1 MAYGSD
7 KNGKKLTGS
16 KHKRERTRDAIVETL
31 GGLVDCLD
39 FNIEPSEDFSD
50 GWLPTLDIS
59 MRVSSMNQI
68 EYQFYE
74 KPTVS
79 KMCLQNGLVQSLVQD
94 IIRRMLNCS
103 SHILVSGDEYKASS
117 RSPFV

>member
-1 MAYGSD
+1 M
-7 KNGKKLTGS
+7 
-16 KHKRERTRDAIVETL
+16 VEIL

-39 FNIEPSEDFSD
+39 FTIKTSEDFSD
-50 GWLPTLDIS
+50 GWLPTLHIS
-59 MRVSSMNQI
+59 MRVSFMNQI
-68 EYQFYE
+68 DYQFYE
-74 KPTVS
+74 KRLPS
-79 KMCLQNGLVQSLVQD
+79 KMCLQSYTGLAQNGLVKSLVKD